1 MGILNICNLWILLR
15 KFVVY
20 LVGRNVIFMDVF
32 AVKVDEVTSTRE
44 SVKRLTSF
52 FIQIPGLTSFWRH
65 FVNFNI
71 KKVHEDDIFVWQDI
85 LQFFSVES
93 KDYKYLKSP

>member
-1 MGILNICNLWILLR
+1 M
-15 KFVVY
+15 
-20 LVGRNVIFMDVF
+20 
-32 AVKVDEVTSTRE
+32 TSTKE
-44 SVKRLTSF
+44 SVYMKT
-52 FIQIPGLTSFWRH
+52 
-65 FVNFNI
+65 FNS